1 MKLIDGM
8 TELKVE
14 LSQKIQKGKQ
24 ALSEGEFDRAIS
36 AFESAVTIAKEFSP
50 SLQSIIG
57 VSYAYMALAY
67 GKKDITSEALEK
79 ITMAS
84 ELIPSDSKEP
94 MAYASI
100 LLGLGVEFQKIGIF
114 DCSIITLK
122 KALKLARS
130 QVTEQDLASISII
143 ARNLA
148 FSYKK
153 INNHKSAAKLFRIAG
168 DLEDQSN
175 VSIDL
180 YRNSAY
186 LYYQEKMKEEALNIL
201 ETAFEKAGILG
212 DKNSQIEVARFQA
225 IISYEIFV
233 DYQQNSHL
241 DQALAYADLCFD
253 KFTFIEDQ
261 FWTLKI
267 QFEKALIL
275 GRIGNRSQYNE
286 ILKKVAQYLATKETE
301 EFIIKAHLLLAIQ
314 ALEGGKYSEA
324 TFYIENITENQM
336 KQLEIVNPKLT
347 RKINEVNEI
356 LKQSLQR
363 GILQTDLRFSRKELD
378 LPVEE
383 ILAESEVVSLTT
395 SSKPDDIS
403 TLSPPKLEVTVPT
416 TSAVSPKLKPPSI
429 EALQEL
435 FESEEVKP
443 QIIQQEMITPVTPKR
458 EPDIKPEEKE
468 EEKVDYSRLFK
479 AHRLPTEEII
489 STSSITISP
498 SQESVEVMVV
508 PDDSVPQYVEEIPQV
523 NIRSEV
529 GRRLQKAGW
538 SLRLNFTNTTRRG
551 AEPDIIAEKGLIRKN
566 RKLIF
571 FAENPTD
578 AEICSFL
585 LQSNLESGEKII
597 FLLTGSPRD
606 VNVPLEIKIIT
617 QINQLFK

>member
-1 MKLIDGM
+1 MKSIDGM

-14 LSQKIQKGKQ
+14 LSQKILKGKQ
-24 ALSEGEFDRAIS
+24 ALSEGEFDHAINY
-36 AFESAVTIAKEFSP
+36 FESAVTIAKEFSP
-50 SLQSIIG
+50 SLKSIIG
-57 VSYAYMALAY
+57 VSYAYMALAF
-67 GKKDITSEALEK
+67 GKKNIQNEALEK

-84 ELIPSDSKEP
+84 ELIPSDPKDP

-130 QVTEQDLASISII
+130 QVEEQDFAAISII

-153 INNHKSAAKLFRIAG
+153 TNNNKSAAKLFRIAG

-201 ETAFEKAGILG
+201 ETAFDKAGILG
-212 DKNSQIEVARFQA
+212 DKNSQMEIARFQA
-225 IISYEIFV
+225 IISYEIF
-233 DYQQNSHL
+233 DEYQETPNLEH
-241 DQALAYADLCFD
+241 ALAYAHLCFD
-253 KFTFIEDQ
+253 KFSFIEDQ
-261 FWTLKI
+261 FWALKI
-267 QFEKALIL
+267 QFDRAMIL
-275 GRIGNRSQYNE
+275 SRIGNKSEYNE
-286 ILKKVAQYLATKETE
+286 ILKKIAQNPATRETE

-314 ALEGGKYSEA
+314 ALEAGIYSDA
-324 TFYIENITENQM
+324 TFYIENITTNQM

-347 RKINEVNEI
+347 RKINEVKEI
-356 LKQSLQR
+356 LQQSLQR
-363 GILQTDLRFSRKELD
+363 GMIQTDLRFSRKELD

-383 ILAESEVVSLTT
+383 ILAESEVVSLTG
-395 SSKPDDIS
+395 SSITNDIS
-403 TLSPPKLEVTVPT
+403 SLSPPKLEVTVPT
-416 TSAVSPKLKPPSI
+416 TSTVSPKLKPPSV

-435 FESEEVKP
+435 FEAEEVKP
-443 QIIQQEMITPVTPKR
+443 QIIQQEMIRPVTPKR

-468 EEKVDYSRLFK
+468 EEKIDYSRLFK
-479 AHRLPTEEII
+479 AHRLPTEEV
-489 STSSITISP
+489 ISP
-498 SQESVEVMVV
+498 SSVTTFPMQESFEVMAV
-508 PDDSVPQYVEEIPQV
+508 PDDSAPQYVEEIPRV
-523 NIRSEV
+523 NIRSEA

-538 SLRLNFTNTTRRG
+538 TLRLNFTNTARRG

-585 LQSNLESGEKII
+585 LQSSLESGEKII
-597 FLLTGSPRD
+597 FLLSGNPRE
-606 VNVPLEIKIIT
+606 VYVPLDIKIIT
-617 QINQLFK
+617 QIDKLFK